1 MLKSCKHNSKR
12 DCPTFNPSYLYLIC
26 NLEDISSFSSLN
38 SAIIHHQN
46 VLYGSNESK
55 EMSPR
60 YCILSSTTIH
70 CRSHPLN
77 LYQYIN
83 LACLSVCLYP
93 INVKTAEPIRPNFF
107 VGHHVTTGKVY
118 ECSKFPI
125 FVSIFTSV
133 KVFSFLF

>member
-55 EMSPR
+55 EMSR
-60 YCILSSTTIH
+60 TILHSQFNYHTLPVTPFK
-70 CRSHPLN
+70 PLSI
-77 LYQYIN
+77 YKFG
-83 LACLSVCLYP
+83 LSVCL
-93 INVKTAEPIRPNFF
+93 
-107 VGHHVTTGKVY
+107 
-118 ECSKFPI
+118 
-125 FVSIFTSV
+125 FVSNKRQNGWTDQAQFFCGTIRDHREGLRMI
-133 KVFSFLF
+133 KILKNVF